1 MNVEVVVPVYNEQ
14 HVLEASLRRLYAHLA
29 HEFPFSAGIA
39 IADSA
44 STDGTLA
51 LARSLAAELP
61 GIRVI
66 HLEEKGRGRALRAA
80 WASSQAAVLAYMD
93 VDLSTDLN
101 ALLPLVAP
109 LLSGHSDIAVGS
121 RLANGARVQRSL
133 KRELISRAYNVLLRL
148 SLGSRV
154 SDAQCGFKAGR
165 RDAIQALLPAVE
177 NECWFFDSELLHLA
191 EQAGLRIHEVPVDWT
206 EDPDSRVHLMATA
219 IEDLR
224 GIARLRRAGRSW
236 AGDPAPQQL
245 DLDERINPTTRT
257 ETSA

>member
-101 ALLPLVAP
+101 AELPLVAP